1 MTEVFKFDNS
11 YREIDSCVACNNT
24 ELIHIGYAPIIDPNL
39 NNQFQIRQ
47 CSQCSHWGTNPTPS
61 RDLLGQLYA
70 KADLSVLGDGLAACY
85 SSGNITSTISSDEN
99 WVVKKLASRPV
110 GNLLEIGPGDGSLIR
125 KFRGLGWVVYGVDPG
140 QYLKDEKI
148 VDSIKMLPRGVMFDV
163 IVLQDILEHT
173 SNPWEELAQ
182 YKFML
187 KPNARVFMTFPW
199 SESVEAKKLG
209 SAWSMVR
216 PIGHLHYFSK
226 ASAMLLMKS
235 IGAQITEVTV
245 INLMPSKVRRVK
257 NLIWLLGTF
266 PLQFARRKVR
276 RNPYR
281 QRLALLYQSWV
292 SLRSEGDQLYVEG
305 VLK

>member
-1 MTEVFKFDNS
+1 MD
-11 YREIDSCVACNNT
+11 YCVACSNT
-24 ELIHIGYAPIIDPNL
+24 ELVHIGYAPIIDPHL
-39 NNQFQIRQ
+39 NDRFQIRE
-47 CSQCSHWGTNPTPS
+47 CSKCSHWSTNPTPS

-70 KADLSVLGDGLAACY
+70 KASLSVLGEGSATNYA
-85 SSGNITSTISSDEN
+85 SGNIKSTISSDEN

-110 GNLLEIGPGDGSLIR
+110 GNFLEIGPGDGSLIR
-125 KFRGLGWVVYGVDPG
+125 KFRELGWVAYGVDPG

-148 VDSIKMLPRGVMFDV
+148 VDSAKVLPAGIKFDV

-182 YKFML
+182 YQVLL
-187 KPNARVFMTFPW
+187 KQNARVFMTFPW
-199 SESVEAKKLG
+199 SQSAEAKKLG
-209 SAWSMVR
+209 SNWTMVR

-226 ASAMLLMKS
+226 ESAVMLMNS
-235 IGAQITEVTV
+235 IGAQIAEVNV
-245 INLMPSKVRRVK
+245 INLMPSKIRRIK

-276 RNPYR
+276 KNPYR
-281 QRLALLYQSWV
+281 HRLALLYQSWV
-292 SLRSEGDQLYVEG
+292 SFRSEGDQLYVEG